1 MQRMT
6 FVYLGTYICCKEPV
20 VSCIHYQEHV
30 SPPPLPTSE
39 RGTRDILHAESR
51 RCVPNRALTIV
62 TRGLPPSTKTSCR
75 PRSSPLFLSFFFQP
89 D

>member
-30 SPPPLPTSE
+30 SPPL
-39 RGTRDILHAESR
+39 
-51 RCVPNRALTIV
+51 
-62 TRGLPPSTKTSCR
+62 
-75 PRSSPLFLSFFFQP
+75 FQP
-89 D
+89 RNEALVISCMQNQEDVSQTEP